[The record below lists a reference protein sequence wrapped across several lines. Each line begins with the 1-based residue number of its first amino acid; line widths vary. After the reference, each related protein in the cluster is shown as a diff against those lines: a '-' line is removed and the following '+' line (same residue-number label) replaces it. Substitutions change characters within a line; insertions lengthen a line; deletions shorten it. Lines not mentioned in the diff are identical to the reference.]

1 MEAME
6 DFQSKFS
13 KKKLVLESLKEFLVE
28 HLEDILIESLE
39 EFLGRISE
47 KKTVQDFPK
56 ESPGRFVKEPL

>member
-47 KKTVQDFPK
+47 KKNPCKIFPK
-56 ESPGRFVKEPL
+56 NHREDL